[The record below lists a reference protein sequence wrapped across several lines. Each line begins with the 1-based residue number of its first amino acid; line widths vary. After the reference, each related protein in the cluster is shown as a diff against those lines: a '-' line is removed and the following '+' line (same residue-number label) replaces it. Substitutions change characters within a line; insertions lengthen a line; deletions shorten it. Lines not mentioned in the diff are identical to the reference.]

1 MTENYKKK
9 HSMRFLSIILSL
21 CLLGGVLSAVANAA
35 EISVLTSEN
44 VAVWPVADK
53 EIYYGQKAKDEITL
67 VGGLVTSDGTENG
80 EVIAG
85 SWEFT
90 DADDYLPAA
99 GNRNAN
105 IRFVPSNS
113 DLYSGFEI
121 KNTTLVKYKVNKP
134 LPVLVD
140 ENNPPVATEVE
151 AGAKLS
157 TSILSGGQV
166 KNPYNAEEP
175 KALAGFWRWT
185 KTTTVVNE
193 SGYYQARMV
202 LANYEI
208 LYMDVWVQ
216 VASEIPETSIVEY
229 PTVPELTYNP
239 NVTWADIELT
249 GGKAVI
255 KETETE
261 VEGTFAIKENRLTA
275 IPNPN
280 FTELEIVFTPANAEE
295 ALPYEFTIP
304 VTVNALPISFGED
317 YKGTAIDEP
326 FEVEVA
332 NGSKISGVL
341 SAAKKHLNYPTPSV
355 VMIEDA
361 NSLAENGKVYK
372 VSVLNYNNS
381 NYTGT
386 YAYVKATF
394 KTTEISSEIKSA
406 IGSGLNKF
414 FIDCGSYSPMGTFT
428 VYCNGEEIAEVKRG
442 VSFDCEVYTDEGG
455 TYEITAKYNPVEND
469 NFIVDDAFWS
479 ITVAP
484 VRHIK
489 VANTSSMPFTVN
501 GNSGHTA
508 TIRTGD
514 TIVMEYTMPEFA
526 YWVIKD
532 GNGKTVELDG
542 VDVNEKKITFT
553 MPDYD
558 LKFSVKT
565 PAQLEQEEAAANC
578 DHICHSENSL
588 LQMLWKLISMFCQLF
603 NIQQYCDCGLTHY
616 DAPLFGFIS

>member
-9 HSMRFLSIILSL
+9 YSMRFLSIILSL

-304 VTVNALPISFGED
+304 VTVNPLPISF
-317 YKGTAIDEP
+317 KGNDGNFIVDG
-326 FEVEVA
+326 FEVEVEPGTLMRDVQSYLMA
-332 NGSKISGVL
+332 YLNCPPQSVIGV
-341 SAAKKHLNYPTPSV
+341 
-355 VMIEDA
+355 EDK
-361 NSLAENGKVYK
+361 NSYAENGRTYK
-372 VSVLNYNNS
+372 LTVQHDNS
-381 NYTGT
+381 NYVGT
-386 YAYVKATF
+386 EVSFTVKF
-394 KTTEISSEIKSA
+394 KEVEFTPTIAFAGYNRYK
-406 IGSGLNKF
+406 
-414 FIDCGSYSPMGTFT
+414 IDCGAYSPAGTFT
-428 VYCNGEEIAEVKRG
+428 VTLNSELIAEVKEG
-442 VSFDCEVYTDEGG
+442 VGFDCVTETDEGG
-455 TYEITAKYNPVEND
+455 TFEIVAKYNPTEND
-469 NFIVDDAFWS
+469 YFVISDATRTT
-479 ITVAP
+479 TVAP
-484 VRHIK
+484 KRELT
-489 VANTSSMPFTVN
+489 VASGMDFTVN
-501 GNSGHTA
+501 GNKTYNA
-508 TIRTGD
+508 IRTGD
-514 TIVMEYTMPEFA
+514 VIKLTYNMPEFA
-526 YWVIKD
+526 YFVIKD
-532 GNGKTVELDG
+532 GNGKEVTLEG
-542 VDVNEKKITFT
+542 VDVTTKEITFT
-553 MPDYD
+553 MPDHD
-558 LKFSVKT
+558 LKISVKT
-565 PAQLEQEEAAANC
+565 PAQIEREEAVANC
-578 DHICHSENSL
+578 DHLCHSDNPVI
-588 LQMLWKLISMFCQLF
+588 QIIWKLLHILFRLF
-603 NIQQYCDCGLTHY
+603 NVQQYCDCGITHY
-616 DAPLFGFIS
+616 DAPIFGFIS

>member
-304 VTVNALPISFGED
+304 VTVNPLPISF
-317 YKGTAIDEP
+317 KGNDGNFIVDG
-326 FEVEVA
+326 FEVEVEPGTLMRDVQSYLMA
-332 NGSKISGVL
+332 Y
-341 SAAKKHLNYPTPSV
+341 LNYPPQSV
-355 VMIEDA
+355 IGVEDK
-361 NSLAENGKVYK
+361 NSYAENGRTYK
-372 VSVLNYNNS
+372 LTVQHDNS
-381 NYTGT
+381 NYVGT
-386 YAYVKATF
+386 EVSFTVKF
-394 KTTEISSEIKSA
+394 KEVEFTPTIAFAGYNRYK
-406 IGSGLNKF
+406 
-414 FIDCGSYSPMGTFT
+414 IDCGAYSPAGTFT
-428 VYCNGEEIAEVKRG
+428 VTLNGEVIAEVKEG
-442 VSFDCEVYTDEGG
+442 VGFDCVTETDEGG
-455 TYEITAKYNPVEND
+455 TFEIVAKYNPTEND
-469 NFIVDDAFWS
+469 YFVISDATRTT
-479 ITVAP
+479 TVAP
-484 VRHIK
+484 KRELT
-489 VANTSSMPFTVN
+489 VASGMDFTVN
-501 GNSGHTA
+501 GNKTYNA
-508 TIRTGD
+508 IRTGD
-514 TIVMEYTMPEFA
+514 VIKLTYNMPEFA
-526 YWVIKD
+526 YFVIKD
-532 GNGKTVELDG
+532 GNGKEVTLEG
-542 VDVNEKKITFT
+542 VDVTTKEITFT
-553 MPDYD
+553 MPDHD
-558 LKFSVKT
+558 LKISVKT
-565 PAQLEQEEAAANC
+565 PAQIEREEAVANC
-578 DHICHSENSL
+578 DHLCHSDNPVI
-588 LQMLWKLISMFCQLF
+588 QIIWKLLHILFRLF
-603 NIQQYCDCGLTHY
+603 NVQQYCDCGITHY
-616 DAPLFGFIS
+616 DAPFFGFIS